1 MSENTSPISSNDPC
15 TEDQS
20 SVAESCSECSGSE
33 CSGSE
38 CSDSECS
45 DSEYSILSDD
55 DFEGQINDSVQDY
68 TLVDYIAKG
77 SYGVVWK
84 ATKEEQVVALK
95 IARSEEDSTRE
106 VDILTHLPNHEH
118 IIVLLDTFMFTS
130 NDNDQHKVM
139 VFPLFEMDLFHFFE
153 QHDDEEVDL
162 PLAKELSR
170 QLLAGIAHMAKH
182 NVVHSDL
189 KPENLLLRQVEG
201 QYHLAIADLGCASI
215 TNNKNMGICLYG
227 KTTHYRSPEIIVH
240 AVNAVSCPTDVWSA
254 ACIIFELYT
263 NGDILFNP
271 RHSKNLCS
279 SLSSVDSEY
288 SYHINYEHLA
298 LVQELLGPFPRKTFG
313 KRHRGYFN
321 AKGVLKNNPQLNL
334 TTLHHVITEEIGL
347 EEPVATQLVEFLQ
360 PMLRYRPDRRITAE
374 QALVQPFLV
383 TQSRQDQ
390 SAVV

>member
-1 MSENTSPISSNDPC
+1 MVSPNEKRMSENTSPISSDDPS

-20 SVAESCSECSGSE
+20 SLAESCSESSGSE
-33 CSGSE
+33 CSSG
-38 CSDSECS
+38 
-45 DSEYSILSDD
+45 SEYSILSDD

-84 ATKEEQVVALK
+84 ATKQEQVVALK

-130 NDNDQHKVM
+130 NDNDQHNVM

-153 QHDDEEVDL
+153 QQEEVDL
-162 PLAKELSR
+162 PLAKELSK
-170 QLLAGIAHMAKH
+170 QLLAGVAHMAKH
-182 NVVHSDL
+182 YVVHSDL

-215 TNNKNMGICLYG
+215 INNKNMSICLYG
-227 KTTHYRSPEIIVH
+227 KTIHYRSPEIIVH
-240 AVNAVSCPTDVWSA
+240 AVNAVSSPTDVWSA

-263 NGDILFNP
+263 NGDILFDP
-271 RHSKNLCS
+271 RYSKNLCS

-298 LVQELLGPFPRKTFG
+298 LIQELLGPFPRKTFG

-347 EEPVATQLVEFLQ
+347 EEPVAIQLVEFLQ
-360 PMLRYRPDRRITAE
+360 PMLRYRPNKRITAE
-374 QALVQPFLV
+374 QALLQPFLA
-383 TQSRQDQ
+383 TQSRQGQ